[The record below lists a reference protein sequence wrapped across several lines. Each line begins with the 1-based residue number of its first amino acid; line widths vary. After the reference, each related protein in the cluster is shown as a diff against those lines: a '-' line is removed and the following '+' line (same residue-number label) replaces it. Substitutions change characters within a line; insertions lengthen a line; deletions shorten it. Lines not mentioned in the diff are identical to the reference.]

1 MDFRVLW
8 LKKNLGINGKKPFN
22 VKELF
27 NKAFSTEMRG
37 DIDCALIEYFTGID
51 EQGND
56 VWKKFVLKQGWTSG
70 DCMEF
75 LKSLDFTTPSCY
87 DIKLTVWMKDGSWW
101 ELEELSKRFRDE
113 LGLMYYIPPAIADEC
128 K

>member
-1 MDFRVLW
+1 MNIKVLW
-8 LKKNLGINGKKPFN
+8 LKKDLGINGKKSFS

-27 NKAFSTEMRG
+27 NKAFGVEMRG
-37 DIDCALIEYFTGID
+37 DIACALVEYFIGID

-56 VWKKFVLKQGWTSG
+56 VWKKFALKQGWTSG

-75 LKSLDFTTPSCY
+75 LKSLDFTAPSYY
-87 DIKLTVWMKDGSWW
+87 DIKLTVWMKDGSWC
-101 ELEELSKRFRDE
+101 ELEELNKRFRNE
-113 LGLMYYIPPAIADEC
+113 PALMHYLPPAVAEEC